1 MTIAYWCVLTAGL
14 LPYLAISIAKWDRT
28 YLRGNAAP
36 REWEAK
42 LQGKQSRAH
51 AAHLNS
57 FETFPLFAAG
67 VIIAAACKAPQAS
80 VDGIA
85 IGFIIARLAYIACYV
100 GNLATLRSLV
110 WTVGMSLSVALFI
123 VAAAVR

>member
-1 MTIAYWCVLTAGL
+1 MTIAYWCVLAAGL
-14 LPYLAISIAKWDRT
+14 LPYLAITIAKWDRT

-42 LQGKQSRAH
+42 HQGKQARAH
-51 AAHLNS
+51 AAHRNS
-57 FETFPLFAAG
+57 FEAFPLFAAG
-67 VIIAAACKAPQAS
+67 VLIAAACKASQAS

-85 IGFIIARLAYIACYV
+85 IGFIIARLTYIACYV

-110 WTVGMSLSVALFI
+110 WMVGMGCSVALYF
-123 VAAAVR
+123 VAAVVR